1 MKKFSKILLI
11 LLALVIVLTLL
22 FLYKYGPNFNIY
34 LFPPSVEQYVDDA
47 LTKMNNGI
55 NTHSREWNETKSEVC
70 DVTKNMKSYEE
81 THDILNKASKVAGG
95 KHSFLI
101 MPEEVKEISHS
112 FDFPQVKI
120 EDNILY
126 IKLTP
131 IMLANQEE
139 SQKYVDIVTNSLRN
153 DSFKGV
159 IIDLSN
165 NTGGDMYPMIT
176 SVSALIPDGKI
187 LVYKN
192 AAGATSDIVLK
203 DGKLNNSFNSI
214 VGLDKKI
221 NDLPVAIIINEM
233 TGSSG
238 EMVALSFRGLDNIK
252 FFGKE
257 SAGYTSVNTQMNLYD
272 GAILQLT
279 TGSIVDR
286 TGKEYLNEPIK
297 PDIYSDNPMADAT
310 DWINGIISIQR

>member
-1 MKKFSKILLI
+1 MKRFFKILLI
-11 LLALVIVLTLL
+11 LSALVIVLTLL

-34 LFPPSVEQYVDDA
+34 LFPPSVKQYVDGA
-47 LTKMNNGI
+47 LAKMNNGI
-55 NTHSREWNETKSEVC
+55 NTKSKEWNETKSKVY
-70 DVTKNMKSYEE
+70 DITKNMKSYEE

-95 KHSFLI
+95 KHSFII
-101 MPEEVKEISHS
+101 MPEEVVEISHS

-131 IMLANQEE
+131 IMLADNEDN
-139 SQKYVDIVTNSLRN
+139 QKYVDAVSNSLYN
-153 DSFKGV
+153 NSFKGV
-159 IIDLSN
+159 IIDLSG

-176 SVSALIPDGKI
+176 SVSALIPNGKI

-192 AAGATSDIVLK
+192 AGGTTSDIVLK
-203 DGKLNNSFNSI
+203 DGKLNNSLNSI
-214 VGLDKKI
+214 VASDKKI
-221 NDLPVAIIINEM
+221 KDVPVAIIINEM

-257 SAGYTSVNTQMNLYD
+257 SAGYTSVNTQMKLYD

-279 TGSIVDR
+279 TGSIIDR

-297 PDIYSDNPMADAT
+297 PGIYSDNPIADAT
-310 DWINGIISIQR
+310 DWINGIIGIQR